1 MLTNRLYI
9 LNLELI
15 TLKNLQRYEKI
26 FSYIQKNAEK

>member
-15 TLKNLQRYEKI
+15 TLNKFTKYEKI
-26 FSYIQKNAEK
+26 FSYIQ